1 MVLEMSGQYWDIVHR
16 DSNLMDGTAANTI
29 CRYAFYV
36 PSSNVAGMNSLANL
50 GFAITA
56 TPSAGALPNGTAGH
70 SILRYQ
76 VFVDGKPWVDF
87 VQPLATNDPDAV
99 GPSNFDYYIQTA
111 GGTVIQ
117 LARDN
122 EAALNY
128 VQYLPLGIPLTNS
141 EQRIEV
147 VVEFDLWDGAAGYW
161 NAGVTTDSFV
171 MNILAM
177 YGTSNAS
184 LSIGSATTYTASA
197 NATESVVVRGDAG
210 RGQMAGCVIF
220 NDTQADEWGAD
231 GFRAQLGG
239 NYSMNVDIHSIL
251 NGDAS
256 GTGALHVPDITDVT
270 RSVGSTAFMGLLGA
284 TFLNTYNLTAGSN
297 LTIVQQSTAATTRFY
312 YPVYIKPLGQ
322 PAQAIPKMTVTRKP
336 DATSTIADDAG
347 QS

>member
-16 DSNLMDGTAANTI
+16 DATQMDGTAANTI
-29 CRYAFYV
+29 ARYAFFV

-56 TPSAGALPNGTAGH
+56 TPSGAALPNGSAGH

-87 VQPLATNDPDAV
+87 VQPLGTNDPDAT
-99 GPSNFDYYIQTA
+99 GPNNFDYYIQKA

-117 LARDN
+117 MPRGQT
-122 EAALNY
+122 AALNY

-141 EQRIEV
+141 EQRIEI
-147 VVEFDLWDGAAGYW
+147 VVEYDLWDGAAGYW
-161 NAGVTTDSFV
+161 NAGVTTSSFV
-171 MNILAM
+171 MNVLAM
-177 YGTSNAS
+177 YGTSAAS
-184 LSIGSATTYTASA
+184 LSIGSAATYTASA

-210 RGQMAGCVIF
+210 RGQMAGVMIF
-220 NDTQADEWGAD
+220 NDTQADEWGDD

-239 NYSMNVDIHSIL
+239 NYSLNVDIHSIL
-251 NGDAS
+251 NGDAF
-256 GTGALHVPDITDVT
+256 GTGALTVPNITNTSRVAE
-270 RSVGSTAFMGLLGA
+270 GTAAMGLLGA
-284 TFLNTYNLTAGSN
+284 SFLNTYNLTAGSN
-297 LTIVQQSTAATTRFY
+297 LTVVQQSSAATTRFY
-312 YPVYIKPLGQ
+312 YPVFIKPLGQ

-336 DATSTIADDAG
+336 DATNTIADDAG